1 MRKYFLLLTLLAVAL
16 NAAGIFYHKPML
28 NIIAIG
34 LILILIPLDIYLE
47 PTRRQGDKLLHRRGI
62 AGSAVG
68 GPAFRMDHSVNVHL
82 SSLLCKP
89 LGQLL
94 EPGELC

>member
-47 PTRRQGDKLLHRRGI
+47 PTRRKVISYCIGGVLL
-62 AGSAVG
+62 A
-68 GPAFRMDHSVNVHL
+68 
-82 SSLLCKP
+82 LL
-89 LGQLL
+89 
-94 EPGELC
+94 

>member
-47 PTRRQGDKLLHRRGI
+47 PTRRKVISYCIGAVLL
-62 AGSAVG
+62 V
-68 GPAFRMDHSVNVHL
+68 
-82 SSLLCKP
+82 LLWAALHFEWITP
-89 LGQLL
+89 LMFI
-94 EPGELC
+94 